1 MSLTVLAKFIQDIQ
15 VLNPMSVSLFLPH
28 STPINIWWSQALLPS
43 WTPLAYRVQDAVFP
57 NRHHFLWV
65 LCQLLIFYLSSR
77 WESLRPAFWAPH
89 SLRVSGAHL
98 TSKAASPQMLPNS
111 SVRLTHTVCF
121 TDLLC
126 LTALK
131 YSLANLVVL
140 CLVMSNSVQLHG
152 PQPVRLLCL
161 WGFSKQ
167 EYCSRL
173 PCSPP
178 GLRVLEI

>member
-1 MSLTVLAKFIQDIQ
+1 MSLTILAKFIQDIQ
-15 VLNPMSVSLFLPH
+15 VLNPMSVSLFLSH
-28 STPINIWWSQALLPS
+28 STPINIWSQALLPS
-43 WTPLAYRVQDAVFP
+43 WTPLAYRVEDAVFP

-65 LCQLLIFYLSSR
+65 LCQLLIFYLSSQ
-77 WESLRPAFWAPH
+77 WESLRSAFWAPH

-98 TSKAASPQMLPNS
+98 ASKAASPQMLSSS
-111 SVRLTHTVCF
+111 SVCLTHTEVF
-121 TDLLC
+121 HRLC

-131 YSLANLVVL
+131 SSLASLVVL
-140 CLVMSNSVQLHG
+140 CLVMSNSVQPHG
-152 PQPVRLLCL
+152 PQPVRLLCP

-178 GLRVLEI
+178 GVRVLEI